1 MFCEKCGAQFDK
13 AEKFCSKC
21 GAPNP
26 ASQPASRPIKLDEID
41 QFGDPLAFDSGD
53 GAEWG
58 SYWQQKDNPAPAGRY
73 GGGTVTDDLFAPVL
87 AKEEKVVNTYHC
99 SKLRFPSCD
108 GYLSVTNRRV
118 IFHGYANGGGSRIV
132 DEVQL
137 DSVSGLSTFYG
148 GKLKVAQLI
157 TGIIMA
163 CVSIWLLAQAARD
176 SLFNTQILLTWLAVV
191 LLCVAAFLLI
201 TCYRQM
207 FFLKV
212 YSSKANGSPIAIG
225 EGYGGFG
232 GNGAVFTV
240 TASPTGETDAMM
252 RELGA
257 LISDLQRMGDYGAA
271 DWGKDE

>member
-13 AEKFCSKC
+13 MEKFCSKC

-26 ASQPASRPIKLDEID
+26 ASQPASQPVQTGATE
-41 QFGDPLAFDSGD
+41 ASTANSGD
-53 GAEWG
+53 GAEWR
-58 SYWQQKDNPAPAGRY
+58 SHWQKKENQASPYSAGA
-73 GGGTVTDDLFAPVL
+73 GTVNGADTPVL
-87 AKEEKVVNTYHC
+87 AKEEHVVKTYHC
-99 SKLRFPSCD
+99 SQLRFPSCD

-118 IFHGYANGGGSRIV
+118 IFHGYAAESRIV
-132 DEVQL
+132 DEAQL

-148 GKLKVAQLI
+148 GKLKVGQLI
-157 TGIIMA
+157 AGIIMA
-163 CVSIWLLAQAARD
+163 CVSIWSLAQAASR
-176 SLFNTQILLTWLAVV
+176 SLFSQILPTWLSVV
-191 LLCVAAFLLI
+191 LLGVAVLLFI
-201 TCYRQM
+201 TCYRRM

-257 LISDLQRMGDYGAA
+257 LISDLQRMGDYGTA

>member
-1 MFCEKCGAQFDK
+1 MFCEKCGTQFDDT
-13 AEKFCSKC
+13 ENFCSKC

-26 ASQPASRPIKLDEID
+26 AKQAARQSVRTEPTETRTANWATAGANGGAS
-41 QFGDPLAFDSGD
+41 
-53 GAEWG
+53 
-58 SYWQQKDNPAPAGRY
+58 
-73 GGGTVTDDLFAPVL
+73 PVL
-87 AKEEKVVNTYHC
+87 AKEEKVVKTYHC

-118 IFHGYANGGGSRIV
+118 IFHGYAAGSRIV

-148 GKLKVAQLI
+148 GRLKVAQLI
-157 TGIIMA
+157 AALVMTL
-163 CVSIWLLAQAARD
+163 VSIWALTQAASD
-176 SLFNTQILLTWLAVV
+176 SFIKIQILPTPLAVILLV
-191 LLCVAAFLLI
+191 LAVILLI
-201 TCYRQM
+201 TCYRKM

-240 TASPTGETDAMM
+240 TAAPTAETDAMM
-252 RELGA
+252 LELGA
-257 LISDLQRMGDYGAA
+257 LVSDLQRTGDYGTA
-271 DWGKDE
+271 DWTEGE